1 MHSPDGSAIHQLL
14 LNACQA
20 TRTGYIS
27 LVCEDVSR
35 KDSVPEGYEASL
47 PTSIISIRIT
57 DTGNGMPQEFA
68 DHKIFQPYAKW
79 DHSTVSRWFLPNAC
93 WGIDWLQSISLAPDW
108 A

>member
-1 MHSPDGSAIHQLL
+1 MSVETCLIPFRMCSAIHQLL

-27 LVCEDVSR
+27 LVCEDISR

-57 DTGNGMPQEFA
+57 DTGHGMPRITRFFNRMRSA
-68 DHKIFQPYAKW
+68 IKA
-79 DHSTVSRWFLPNAC
+79 L
-93 WGIDWLQSISLAPDW
+93 
-108 A
+108 